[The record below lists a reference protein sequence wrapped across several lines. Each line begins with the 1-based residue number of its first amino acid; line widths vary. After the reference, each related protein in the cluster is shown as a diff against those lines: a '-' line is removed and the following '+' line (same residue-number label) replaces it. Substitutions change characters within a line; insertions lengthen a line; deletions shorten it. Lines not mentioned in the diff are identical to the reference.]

1 MHITT
6 SEILNFLQSKAEVK
20 SLGLPKNTTVAFEGM
35 FCDSFN
41 FLLSGKIK
49 VFKVSEDGK
58 LLTLYYINKNEGCI
72 LTTASIL
79 NNIPIPAMAETVTD
93 CKVLS
98 IPARFV
104 ERYFNESSVWRQFIF
119 SLLSKKMSGLVDVV
133 NDLAFHSLEGRLFD
147 WLVKNQKNGIVF
159 VTHQEIA
166 DQLASTREV
175 ISRTLKIIEKKNKI
189 KLSRG
194 KITLV

>member
-1 MHITT
+1 M
-6 SEILNFLQSKAEVK
+6 
-20 SLGLPKNTTVAFEGM
+20 
-35 FCDSFN
+35 
-41 FLLSGKIK
+41 
-49 VFKVSEDGK
+49 
-58 LLTLYYINKNEGCI
+58 
-72 LTTASIL
+72 
-79 NNIPIPAMAETVTD
+79 
-93 CKVLS
+93 
-98 IPARFV
+98 
-104 ERYFNESSVWRQFIF
+104 
-119 SLLSKKMSGLVDVV
+119 V

-175 ISRTLKIIEKKNKI
+175 VSRTLKIIEKKNKI